1 MTTHFT
7 KSLFLMLF
15 VFMFFCATS
24 ISAFAFG
31 DYPHA
36 SCKSWDGTI
45 VEISGLN
52 SARASM
58 VGKITEQ
65 DVKEFCLRQPPD
77 PTTKSGKRQVKQCI
91 KDTLMETSGLILRTL
106 ANCRDGSI
114 TFSVG
119 SWKKSAR
126 FPLSQDEG
134 TGCASNL
141 PPVIEQFR
149 ILCPNRAIEWGI
161 ERY

>member
-1 MTTHFT
+1 MSTLLT
-7 KSLFLMLF
+7 KLLFMMLF
-15 VFMFFCATS
+15 VPMLFCVS
-24 ISAFAFG
+24 SLFAFASG

-52 SARASM
+52 GARANM
-58 VGKITEQ
+58 VGKVTEP
-65 DVKEFCLRQPPD
+65 DVKEFCMRQPPD
-77 PTTKSGKRQVKQCI
+77 PTTKSGKRQVKKCI
-91 KDTLMETSGLILRTL
+91 KDTLTETSGLALRTL
-106 ANCRDGSI
+106 ANCQDGSI

-119 SWKKSAR
+119 SWKQSAR
-126 FPLSQDEG
+126 FPLSQDES

-149 ILCPNRAIEWGI
+149 ILCPKRAAEWGI
-161 ERY
+161 DAY